1 MTGVLEWLEA
11 TTVGMLVRESLWG
24 FQIVVGVHILGIA
37 LSVGTLV
44 WLDLRLLGVAMRD
57 TPVAIVYRHVM
68 PWAFVGFVIMFATG
82 LALATGFATRAYVN
96 LFFRLKIAALVLAGI
111 NAAVY
116 HLGVE
121 RRIAE
126 WNEDRLPPVPAR
138 AAGLI
143 SIAMWASVI
152 LAGRMMAYTMY

>member
-1 MTGVLEWLEA
+1 MLEWLEA
-11 TTVGMLVRESLWG
+11 TTVGVLVRESLWG
-24 FQIVVGVHILGIA
+24 FQIVVAVHILGIA

-44 WLDLRLLGVAMRD
+44 WLDLRLLGVAMRE
-57 TPVAIVYRHVM
+57 TPVATVYRQVM
-68 PWAFVGFVIMFATG
+68 PWAVVGFVIMFVTG
-82 LALATGFATRAYVN
+82 FALAIGFATRAYVN
-96 LFFRLKIAALVLAGI
+96 LFFRLKVAALLLAGL

-121 RRIAE
+121 RRIAD

-143 SIAMWASVI
+143 SITLWALVI